1 METELKLRFSRED
14 GPQLLND
21 DPWLRDLLMPGSNTV
36 KRMKSVYY
44 DTAGS
49 DLQTIRT
56 SLRLRQEEDE
66 YVITIKRDDGF
77 EEEADGLHQRMEW
90 SAVVNEDNEF
100 ELDFEKGFDTTA
112 FLRFATSSG
121 DPEESLREV
130 LDLIEGQPLI
140 KVCSA
145 EFTRQSSYLGF
156 GDTLM
161 EISIDAGQLTGG
173 SSKEDFAEV
182 EVELQEGDARDLF
195 ALGEEL
201 MARFPLEPEPRS
213 KYGRCLALKD
223 NG

>member
-14 GPQLLND
+14 GPQLLSD
-21 DPWLRDLLMPGSNTV
+21 DPWLRELLMPGSEVV
-36 KRMKSVYY
+36 KNMKSVYY
-44 DTAGS
+44 DTPGS

-77 EEEADGLHQRMEW
+77 EEEEDGLYQRMEW
-90 SAVVNEDNEF
+90 SVVIDDDREF
-100 ELDFEKGFDTTA
+100 ELDFEKGFDTAA
-112 FLRFATSSG
+112 FQRLATSNG
-121 DPEESLREV
+121 DPDDVLREV

-145 EFTRQSSYLGF
+145 EFSRRSSYLGF

-161 EISIDAGQLTGG
+161 ELSVDTGQLIG
-173 SSKEDFAEV
+173 SDRSEDFAEV
-182 EVELQEGDARDLF
+182 EIELQEGDARDLF

-201 MARFPLEPEPRS
+201 LDRFPLEPEPRS
-213 KYGRCLALKD
+213 KYGRCLALNDD
-223 NG
+223 N